1 MEPDERGKIV
11 QSLSARFKGGE
22 SVDSILSSIK
32 DDYEIEG
39 GTTDYFE
46 RGMMAP
52 QFEDEAFALKI
63 NEVSNPFTSQ
73 FGVHLVKVIG
83 IEKERIPELKLLR

>member
-1 MEPDERGKIV
+1 MVTRW
-11 QSLSARFKGGE
+11 
-22 SVDSILSSIK
+22 
-32 DDYEIEG
+32 G

-52 QFEDEAFALKI
+52 QFEDEAFTLEI

-73 FGVHLVKVIG
+73 FGVHLIKVIE
-83 IEKERIPELKLLR
+83 IEEERIPELEAFTMTCGFEAYTSRRELLEMAVAV